1 MLPADYSLA
10 IACAA
15 VIAFIFGIIVGG
27 STTVTYL
34 KHKGNKSNICTA

>member
-1 MLPADYSLA
+1 MPADYIRA

-34 KHKGNKSNICTA
+34 KHKGNKSDIYTA